1 MEEIIKQYIL
11 KTLELQETKIKCIN
25 LGFKQSEENKIELE
39 MIKKAKELIN
49 NKL

>member
-11 KTLELQETKIKCIN
+11 KTLELQETRINCIN
-25 LGFKQSEENKIELE
+25 LGVKKSSENKIELE
-39 MIKKAKELIN
+39 MIKKAKELVN